1 MKKLTSVFISLLIIL
16 SLTITAFADVGGPSF
31 NPYDVVVT
39 AENGI
44 TASPSDSDEE
54 KIVIPKGS
62 IITVSGGYVFGDESV
77 LFGLYDGRYVSF
89 EENDG
94 IELAVTSVDGSKAKK
109 LDESYTIRI
118 IAKDGMAIYS
128 GPDYHYEIIS
138 NIPYGADI
146 TIDKVD
152 NTNEPSWAYIS
163 YNGTDGWISI
173 YPYSEDYD
181 FAQVVN
187 GRRNIYDGAYSR
199 GNIVLIRDYIYLLN
213 NPGNDYDSAK
223 KVDIPAGTVID
234 YSLYALK
241 PKSDLYYIEYQGN
254 SGWAFLTSYEGGPE
268 ATFAESFV
276 TECIITENSNL
287 YKAENGKLVKT
298 DKTISAGK
306 ELKTAYAYY
315 SDGGWYGINF
325 GGDLYWFSIAYCAE
339 KHSES
344 YELLAVDTNGITAS
358 DSISNGGK
366 ADKEIVIKADDV
378 IKPVYE
384 TGDKYG
390 FIADGQLY
398 WADSTENKFADED
411 NTTIIIC
418 ENTYGYTQPKASSD
432 IRKIPANEIF
442 RADFSV
448 YEYNDTDSVTWYRV
462 NYNGENVWVKDKII
476 TADRIYKV
484 KLSRSLDV
492 FDDYFL
498 DNESFTI
505 SEGEEAVVIA
515 YDESLFAAYI
525 EYNGKTGWI
534 NSVLA
539 KNELRRGGWNSLD
552 VDVYYY
558 LYPEENPDN
567 AEEISRI
574 NEDDKP
580 GFPPV
585 VKYAAVCGAAAVV
598 LAITAVVTIA
608 LIKKSRKPE
617 TEAEESEETD
627 K

>member
-1 MKKLTSVFISLLIIL
+1 MKKLTSLFLSLLIIL

-39 AENGI
+39 AEEGI
-44 TASPSDSDEE
+44 TASPDDSDDE

-62 IITVSGGYVFGDESV
+62 IITVSGAYVFGDKAV
-77 LFGLYDGRYVSF
+77 LFGQYDGRYISF

-94 IELAVTSVDGSKAKK
+94 IELVVTSVDGSKAKK
-109 LDESYTIRI
+109 LDESYKIRI
-118 IAKDGMAIYS
+118 ISKDGILIHS
-128 GPDYHYEIIS
+128 GPDYHYEIIG
-138 NIPYGADI
+138 NIPYGAEI
-146 TIDKVD
+146 IIGKVD
-152 NTNEPSWAYIS
+152 NTFESSWAYIS

-187 GRRNIYDGAYSR
+187 GRRTIYDGVYSR
-199 GNIVLIRDYIYLLN
+199 GNLVLIRDYIYLLN

-254 SGWAFLTSYEGGPE
+254 SGWAYLTSYEGGPE

-276 TECIITENSNL
+276 TECVITENSNL
-287 YKAENGKLVKT
+287 YKIENGMLVKT

-315 SDGGWYGINF
+315 SDGGWYGINY
-325 GGDLYWFSIAYCAE
+325 GGDLYWFSIAYCTE

-344 YELLAVDTNGITAS
+344 YELLAIDTNGITAS
-358 DSISNGGK
+358 DSISDDGK
-366 ADKEIVIKADDV
+366 ADKKIVIKADDV
-378 IKPVYE
+378 IKPIYE
-384 TGDKYG
+384 TGEKYG
-390 FIADGQLY
+390 FMADGQLY
-398 WADSTENKFADED
+398 WTDSTENKFADED

-476 TADRIYKV
+476 TADHIYKV

-539 KNELRRGGWNSLD
+539 EKELRRGGWNSLD
-552 VDVYYY
+552 VDAYYY
-558 LYPEENPDN
+558 LHPEENPDN

-608 LIKKSRKPE
+608 LIKKSRKSE
-617 TEAEESEETD
+617 TEAEESEETE